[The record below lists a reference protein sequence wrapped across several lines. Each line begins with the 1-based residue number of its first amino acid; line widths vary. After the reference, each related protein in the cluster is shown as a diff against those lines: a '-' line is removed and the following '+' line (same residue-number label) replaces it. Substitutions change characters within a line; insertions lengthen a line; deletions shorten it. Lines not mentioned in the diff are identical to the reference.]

1 MLVLNSLMT
10 LFIMLVYART
20 NTTSLT
26 STIRMDA
33 ENVTAATL
41 WLGPCRQSLEILL
54 RSTLSIIEDSKPKI
68 LNLKHL
74 MEQTLCKK
82 LDIRYRIVCVYF
94 EFTHQ
99 ESHLRNEPVSH
110 CAYFEY
116 PQPHHV
122 RLEGFTKQCLRI
134 HFVTLCTVY
143 GAGYALRF
151 CSWYTSWILNLLQ
164 SKTCTYSNQ
173 YSTFILCSY
182 RGKTPLLALQLAARV
197 AQQSIATRQRESCA
211 SCWPA

>member
-1 MLVLNSLMT
+1 MIVIPTGSVQKLNSYILQPSCRGGMQR
-10 LFIMLVYART
+10 V
-20 NTTSLT
+20 
-26 STIRMDA
+26 IRSD
-33 ENVTAATL
+33 TAHIHA
-41 WLGPCRQSLEILL
+41 
-54 RSTLSIIEDSKPKI
+54 
-68 LNLKHL
+68 
-74 MEQTLCKK
+74 LCKK
-82 LDIRYRIVCVYF
+82 LDIRYRIFCVYF

-110 CAYFEY
+110 CVYFEY

-134 HFVTLCTVY
+134 PLCTVY

-164 SKTCTYSNQ
+164 SKTYTYNNQ
-173 YSTFILCSY
+173 YSTFKLCSY

-211 SCWPA
+211 SCWPALQTASPQNSYSKKKGHP